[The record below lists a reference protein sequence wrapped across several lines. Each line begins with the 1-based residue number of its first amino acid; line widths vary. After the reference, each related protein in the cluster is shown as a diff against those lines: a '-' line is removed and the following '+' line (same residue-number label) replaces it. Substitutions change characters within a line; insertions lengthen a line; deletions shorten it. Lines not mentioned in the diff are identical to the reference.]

1 MYSSIVR
8 RMRWGAVLALAAV
21 TVIGLVGA
29 ACNGGAGAATDSVYT
44 EPLVAP
50 PNVTPPVPRG
60 TTTVVVNLTAEEKTA
75 EIAPGVTYDTWT
87 FNGSTPGPL
96 IRATVGQTVEVHL
109 TNPSTNTQTH
119 NIDLHA
125 VLGPGGGAG
134 ATTVAPGETK
144 VFSFRATSAGL
155 FTYHCA
161 AGMVA
166 DHISNGMYGAI
177 LIDPASGQDS
187 VTHEYYVGQSELYTT
202 GDTNVKGMQ
211 NMDLTK
217 MLDEQPTY
225 VVFNGNTQS
234 LIGNGALQA
243 NVGDTVRLYFVDG
256 GPSLTSSF
264 HIIGEIFDKAWVA
277 GSLESPPLRGI
288 QTISV
293 APGSSTIVEMKTQ
306 VPGDYK
312 LVDHAIIR
320 VAKGAAGTLHVN
332 GAANTSLFNSDSGV
346 SGAALNSHDMTMPTA
361 TPSAATATPAAS
373 PTAAATGTTAA
384 SPAAGSLA
392 VEMKDNLFVT
402 TQYTVKA
409 GAKVTFAITNAGKIP
424 HNMSVAG
431 PNGNYADAL
440 AVTSDPQIIGGGKTG
455 TLVWQAPTAPGTY
468 DFQCDFHPQQMT
480 GTITVTP

>member
-1 MYSSIVR
+1 MVAL
-8 RMRWGAVLALAAV
+8 GAMIA
-21 TVIGLVGA
+21 IGLVGA
-29 ACNGGAGAATDSVYT
+29 ACNADATSATQAVYT

-60 TTTVVVNLTAEEKTA
+60 TTTVVVKLTAEEKVA

-96 IRATVGQTVEVHL
+96 IRATVGQTVEIQL

-166 DHISNGMYGAI
+166 DHISNGMYGGI
-177 LIDPASGQDS
+177 LIDPASGQDT
-187 VTHEYYVGQSELYTT
+187 VTHEYYVGQSEMYTT
-202 GDTNVKGMQ
+202 GGTNVKGMQ
-211 NMDLTK
+211 DMDINK

-225 VVFNGNTQS
+225 VLFNGNTQS
-234 LIGNGALQA
+234 LNGNGALQA
-243 NVGDTVRLYFVDG
+243 KVGDTVRIYFVDG
-256 GPSLTSSF
+256 GPNLTSSF

-288 QTISV
+288 QTIPVS
-293 APGSSTIVEMKTQ
+293 PGSATIVQMKTQ

-320 VAKGAAGTLHVN
+320 VAKGAAGTLHVDGN
-332 GAANTSLFNSDSGV
+332 ANPSLFQSDSGV
-346 SGAALNSHDMTMPTA
+346 TGSALNSHDMTMPTA
-361 TPSAATATPAAS
+361 TAAASGTAPAATATTPAAS
-373 PTAAATGTTAA
+373 PTTAASGTTAA
-384 SPAAGSLA
+384 GTAVPGSVA
-392 VEMKDNLFVT
+392 VEMKDNFFVT

-409 GAKVTFAITNAGKIP
+409 GSKVTFAITNAGKIP
-424 HNMSVAG
+424 HNMSIAG
-431 PNGNYADAL
+431 PNGNYNDPS
-440 AVTSDPQIIGGGKTG
+440 AVTSDPQIVGAGKTA
-455 TLVWQAPTAPGTY
+455 TLVWQAPNAAGTY
-468 DFQCDFHPQQMT
+468 DFQCDFHPDQMK
-480 GTITVTP
+480 GTITVEP